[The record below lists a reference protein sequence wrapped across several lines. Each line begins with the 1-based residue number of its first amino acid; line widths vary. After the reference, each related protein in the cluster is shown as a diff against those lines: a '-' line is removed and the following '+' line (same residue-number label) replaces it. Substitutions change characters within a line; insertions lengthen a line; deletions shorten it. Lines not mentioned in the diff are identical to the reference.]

1 MAELPLKGE
10 TSDPNTAGVLGVSHV
25 GASSRTR
32 HSRSQRQRRGSRRE
46 RPGMSSHCTVRGECF
61 VYQGPIA

>member
-1 MAELPLKGE
+1 MAELPLIGE

-25 GASSRTR
+25 GASFHTR
-32 HSRSQRQRRGSRRE
+32 HDRSQRQRRGSRGE
-46 RPGMSSHCTVRGECF
+46 LPGMNSHRTVRGECF